1 MTCCIYCLH
10 GLCRNAQSFLQWLH
24 KKWSAALVPRKEH
37 PLWLLSQK
45 KDLLRYF
52 FGEYWHSFLVLSL
65 IWSLTPMG
73 DLNFMLC
80 NAVCILWLATG
91 IIRQWQFSSVQGQ
104 ARAKGAQMSVSKN
117 CHENYIFLVSNIFP
131 NLRFPDTGWSQKLF
145 YFKLRLTAFVFQ
157 LFQIWK
163 SFHPWKRFSTP
174 DSMINS
180 LKWPR
185 KWLWQNF
192 IMKMRFFTFPFKY
205 FWHLEPGSSILKC
218 CLFLQGGQSW
228 GKLLTQTDTRSV
240 RWYTAREFI
249 SHNLK
254 NASKC

>member
-80 NAVCILWLATG
+80 NAVCILWLATASPDSG
-91 IIRQWQFSSVQGQ
+91 NFLLSKGRLVQRGHKCLSLKIVMKITFS
-104 ARAKGAQMSVSKN
+104 
-117 CHENYIFLVSNIFP
+117 
-131 NLRFPDTGWSQKLF
+131 
-145 YFKLRLTAFVFQ
+145 
-157 LFQIWK
+157 LFQIFFPIWGFPIPAGVK
-163 SFHPWKRFSTP
+163 SCSISNCVWPLLSSSCFRFGKVFTLGKGFLHQ
-174 DSMINS
+174 IQ
-180 LKWPR
+180 
-185 KWLWQNF
+185 WL
-192 IMKMRFFTFPFKY
+192 T
-205 FWHLEPGSSILKC
+205 H
-218 CLFLQGGQSW
+218 
-228 GKLLTQTDTRSV
+228 
-240 RWYTAREFI
+240 
-249 SHNLK
+249 
-254 NASKC
+254 